1 MRDGLPLT
9 TRSKKNDP
17 HDELQDPG
25 DGSCHRETGY
35 ISKSIDN
42 RFVQFYKSGD
52 GISALHVLDPLI
64 LVWIWIGFGLPFHI
78 IHDDIRISGKMNL
91 KMS

>member
-1 MRDGLPLT
+1 MALRAWCWVDADTSPLT

-17 HDELQDPG
+17 HDELQDLG

-35 ISKSIDN
+35 ISKFIDK
-42 RFVQFYKSGD
+42 RSVQFYKRSN

-64 LVWIWIGFGLPFHI
+64 LVWI
-78 IHDDIRISGKMNL
+78 
-91 KMS
+91 